1 MWKSIIYKEWIK
13 LKWILL
19 VFVILGVLVLT
30 NIILKVRHDIIFL
43 EATNFW
49 YSILFRGYAY
59 FSVIKF
65 IPLLIGAGVAVAQ
78 YFPETVNKRIKLT
91 FHLPINE
98 NEILLKMHAFGF
110 GCITAVYGIFYLFF
124 VLISSI
130 YLPVEIVNQAVVTS
144 LPWILGGIASYFMV
158 SLVLLEPIWLYRGLY
173 TLAGFGFVSVY
184 YTRAGLGSFSPV
196 LWTLAVM
203 ALMVSIAILFSGY
216 RFRKGE
222 M

>member
-1 MWKSIIYKEWIK
+1 MLKSIIYKEWIK

-43 EATNFW
+43 EATNYW
-49 YSILFRGYAY
+49 YSILFRGYSY

-65 IPLLIGAGVAVAQ
+65 IPFVIGAGVAIAQ

-91 FHLPINE
+91 FHLPVNE

-110 GCITAVYGIFYLFF
+110 GCITVVFGFFYLVFIM
-124 VLISSI
+124 ISSI
-130 YLPVEIVNQAVVTS
+130 YLPAEIVNQAVVTS
-144 LPWILGGIASYFMV
+144 LPWVLGGIASYFMV
-158 SLVLLEPIWLYRGLY
+158 ALVLLEPIWLYRGVY
-173 TLAGFGFVSVY
+173 TLVAFGFVSVFY
-184 YTRAGLGSFSPV
+184 NRAGLGAFSPV
-196 LWTLAVM
+196 LWTLAIM
-203 ALMVSIAILFSGY
+203 ALMVSIAVLFSGY